1 MKQLLDDR
9 RSMPP
14 PKGEENLL
22 EWIIGHSDDE
32 ESQLADVIHFT
43 ISGQYTTEYCK

>member
-9 RSMPP
+9 KSSPP
-14 PKGEENLL
+14 PQGEENLL
-22 EWIIGHSDDE
+22 DWIISHSGDE
-32 ESQLADVIHFT
+32 ESQLADVMQFT